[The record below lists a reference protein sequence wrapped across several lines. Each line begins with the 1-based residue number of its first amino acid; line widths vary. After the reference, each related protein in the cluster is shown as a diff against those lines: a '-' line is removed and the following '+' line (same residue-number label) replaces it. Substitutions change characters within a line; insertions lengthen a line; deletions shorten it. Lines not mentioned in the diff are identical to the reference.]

1 LNLSAKQVDYLNI
14 GLMILSFL
22 LAVKLPFQVFLMS
35 YAILGPLHYLT
46 EIGWLDQRSYFSKNK
61 SDAWILVALC
71 AMVTLAFGFIES
83 NHFELGR
90 KFLKSIEGTFVED
103 IAKFLRVWEKSF
115 IFLAFAAGLLM
126 VLVKNRWW
134 RYSMILVAG
143 IVAYFL
149 HDQPPYIM
157 IIGVMLPTIIHV
169 FVFTGAFILFGALK
183 SGSTSGYLSLLVFIL
198 ILWVIPNINIEV
210 AEYKINDYW
219 LKTMEQ
225 SNFHLITYHIADFMG
240 WSKGQYYVFSE
251 IGIKMQ
257 IFFAYAY
264 TYHYLNWFS
273 KTKIINWHK
282 VPKKYLI
289 ASVGIWILAV
299 ALYFYNYKIGLM
311 ALFFLSVLHVF
322 LEFPLNHLT
331 FIGIFKELKARF
343 RSKPK
348 SS

>member
-1 LNLSAKQVDYLNI
+1 
-14 GLMILSFL
+14 
-22 LAVKLPFQVFLMS
+22 
-35 YAILGPLHYLT
+35 
-46 EIGWLDQRSYFSKNK
+46 
-61 SDAWILVALC
+61 
-71 AMVTLAFGFIES
+71 
-83 NHFELGR
+83 
-90 KFLKSIEGTFVED
+90 
-103 IAKFLRVWEKSF
+103 
-115 IFLAFAAGLLM
+115 
-126 VLVKNRWW
+126 
-134 RYSMILVAG
+134 
-143 IVAYFL
+143 
-149 HDQPPYIM
+149 
-157 IIGVMLPTIIHV
+157 
-169 FVFTGAFILFGALK
+169 
-183 SGSTSGYLSLLVFIL
+183 
-198 ILWVIPNINIEV
+198 
-210 AEYKINDYW
+210 
-219 LKTMEQ
+219 
-225 SNFHLITYHIADFMG
+225 
-240 WSKGQYYVFSE
+240 
-251 IGIKMQ
+251 MQ